1 MQHLGRQLKASEEN
15 APQMVSQV
23 FDDFGIITAP
33 VNGFRMSP
41 QVYNTTEH
49 VDRVVAAVRKSR
61 QLLQKA

>member
-1 MQHLGRQLKASEEN
+1 
-15 APQMVSQV
+15 MVSQV